1 MIKLSQVSKRY
12 PNGHQALNNIDLH
25 ITPGEMVFLAGHS
38 GAGKSTLFK
47 LITRIEKPTSGQI
60 LVDNQNVGRMKES
73 KVPALRREIGVIFQD
88 HKLLFDRS
96 VFDNVALPL
105 IVAGVPHNQVQ
116 KSVRAALGKVGLAGK
131 EKSYPIA
138 LSGGEQQ
145 RVGIARAVIHRP
157 NILLAD
163 EPTGNLDE
171 SLSDEIIDIFAD
183 FNRVGTTVLIAT
195 HDLRQVKRLQK
206 RTIEL
211 ANGKIVTPASMEQ
224 NEISPST
231 KTESESITE
240 TLIETIDDLSTGGQE

>member
-1 MIKLSQVSKRY
+1 MIKLSHVSKRY
-12 PNGHQALNNIDLH
+12 PNGHQALNNINVH
-25 ITPGEMVFLAGHS
+25 IKSGEMVFLSGHS

-60 LVDNQNVGRMKES
+60 LVDNQNIGRMKES

-171 SLSDEIIDIFAD
+171 ALSDEIIDIFAD

-195 HDLRQVKRLQK
+195 HDLRQVSRLNKRI
-206 RTIEL
+206 IEL
-211 ANGKIVTPASMEQ
+211 SQGQVVSPDTDHLEAIQQTQTLHQTSTTPETDVVNG
-224 NEISPST
+224 
-231 KTESESITE
+231 ESE
-240 TLIETIDDLSTGGQE
+240 